1 MIGEEGVKLAVE
13 ALRRGLDPK
22 GLKAKLGEDWAE
34 AVEIARARLKAGNK
48 FSRDDLWMDREG
60 LRYATHEA
68 VAKYRSERLKESGV
82 RSLADVSC
90 GVGIQLIFYAMNLDR
105 AYGIDIDPRRIEYAK
120 RNAEKYGVDNIEFI
134 AADSLSP
141 ETVER
146 IDADVVFS
154 DPARPPAAPERNLE
168 GLLPSPLEVYRVY
181 REKTDLFIFD
191 LPPQIRREKVPWR
204 GEFEY
209 IDLNGALNRLTF
221 YFEGLARTGR
231 SAVLL
236 PAGMR
241 IEERSGLE
249 NVVEWSD
256 EVMGYLYEIPPAVAY
271 ADLINEL
278 FHLLPGNPKMLL
290 KDKRRVIAT
299 GTDEIKSEYL
309 KRTYVVIDAVPFHPM
324 RINDVLK
331 REGFGRATLRVSV
344 PDSEYWS
351 LRKRIESGL
360 RGDRRAFV
368 FEFNRRA
375 IIAEPL

>member
-1 MIGEEGVKLAVE
+1 MIEEEGVKLALEV
-13 ALRRGLDPK
+13 LRKGRNPK
-22 GLKAKLGEDWAE
+22 GLGAKLGKGWEE
-34 AVEIARARLKAGNK
+34 AVEIARARLRAGNK
-48 FSRDDLWMDREG
+48 FSRDDLWMDMEG

-68 VAKYRSERLKESGV
+68 VAKYRSERLKKSGV

-105 AYGIDIDPRRIEYAK
+105 AWGIDIDPRRVEYAR
-120 RNAEKYGVDNIEFI
+120 RNAEKYGVTNIEFI

-141 ETVER
+141 ETVGR

-154 DPARPPAAPERNLE
+154 DPARPPVAPERKLE
-168 GLLPSPLEVYRVY
+168 GLLPSPLDIHRIY

-191 LPPQIRREKVPWR
+191 LPPQIRREKIPWK

-221 YFEGLARTGR
+221 YFEGLARTER

-241 IEERSGLE
+241 IESRPELE
-249 NVVEWSD
+249 NVVGWTNL
-256 EVMGYLYEIPPAVAY
+256 VGHYLYEISPAVAY

-278 FHLLPGNPKMLL
+278 FHLLPGNPRMLL
-290 KDKRRVIAT
+290 KDKRRVIGT
-299 GTDEIKSEYL
+299 GSDEIKSEYL
-309 KRTYVVIDAVPFHPM
+309 KRTYAVVDVVPFHPV
-324 RINDVLK
+324 RINDILR
-331 REGFGRATLRVSV
+331 REGFGKATLRVSV

-351 LRKRIESGL
+351 LRRRIESGL
-360 RGDRRAFV
+360 RGDRRAFI
-368 FEFNRRA
+368 FEFNRKA